1 MADTPAPETS
11 KRKKAGRGKSVMMVL
26 GLLGFEAVLIVGA
39 MMLFIREPDV
49 SAGNPGEIPSTDLAE
64 QERITEILVVD
75 GKLPNAKTG
84 VTFLYDTEIYVQ
96 VKNKHAE
103 RVRAELDQFANEI
116 KSEITAIWR
125 TSDPRHF
132 QEPKLE
138 NLTRKVQALLNER
151 LGTDAES
158 DEPILVKCVIVM
170 GTGFRV
176 DT

>member
-1 MADTPAPETS
+1 MADTPAPNDS
-11 KRKKAGRGKSVMMVL
+11 KRKTSGRGKSVLMIL
-26 GLLGFEAVLIVGA
+26 GLLGFEAALIVGA

-49 SAGNPGEIPSTDLAE
+49 TAANEGEIPAAELAE
-64 QERITEILVVD
+64 QEKITEILVAD

-84 VTFLYDTEIYVQ
+84 VTYLYDTEIYVQ
-96 VKNKHAE
+96 VKKKHAD
-103 RVRAELDQFANEI
+103 RVLAELDQFANEI
-116 KSEITAIWR
+116 RSEITAIWR

-151 LGTDAES
+151 FGTDES
-158 DEPILVKCVIVM
+158 TGEPILVKCVIVM

-176 DT
+176 DV